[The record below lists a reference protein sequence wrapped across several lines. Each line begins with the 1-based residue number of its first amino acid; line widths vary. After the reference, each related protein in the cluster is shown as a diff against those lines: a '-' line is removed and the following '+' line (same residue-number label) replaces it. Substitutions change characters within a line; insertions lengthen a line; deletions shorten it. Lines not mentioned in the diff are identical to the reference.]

1 MSAVDTVSRTEDI
14 EVGCDLDFERR
25 WWRIQRIGWFVLV
38 LLLIGGVVG
47 LFGHGPLSKATLNVP
62 GSDSRICYERL
73 ARRETPSTLELRL
86 GKSALVS
93 GLVRIRL
100 NQTLV
105 EKMQL
110 KQIVPAPL
118 KAEPLA
124 DGVRFIFQTDPT
136 RGSAFIYFIENPT
149 TPGFVDAEVVIE
161 DAEPVHFR
169 QFIYP

>member
-14 EVGCDLDFERR
+14 EVGCDLAFERR
-25 WWRIQRIGWFVLV
+25 WWRIQRIGWFILV

-62 GSDSRICYERL
+62 GSDLRICYQRL
-73 ARRETPSTLELRL
+73 ARRETPTALELRL
-86 GKSALVS
+86 GKTALAS
-93 GLVRIRL
+93 GQLRLRL

-124 DGVRFIFQTDPT
+124 DGVRFIFQTDPS
-136 RGSAFIYFIENPT
+136 RDSALVYFAENPT
-149 TPGFVDAEVVIE
+149 TPGFVDAEIAIDDE
-161 DAEPVHFR
+161 APVHFR